1 MPLAK
6 ITKKGQVTIP
16 IDFRRRL
23 GTDMVK
29 IEMEGGKV
37 VITPARE
44 LGGIFHRYAFTERPI
59 EERMEIEK
67 KAMEEAFAGENNSR

>member
-23 GTDMVK
+23 GTDMVR
-29 IEMEGGKV
+29 IEMEGEKI
-37 VITPARE
+37 VITPAKE
-44 LGGIFHRYAFTERPI
+44 LGGVFRKYAFTGKLI
-59 EERMEIEK
+59 EEIMETEK
-67 KAMEEAFAGENNSR
+67 RAMEEAFAGENNRR

>member
-16 IDFRRRL
+16 IDYRKKL
-23 GTDMVK
+23 GTDIVK
-29 IEMEGGKV
+29 IEMEGEKV

-44 LGGIFHRYAFTERPI
+44 LGGVFHKYAFTGKPV
-59 EERMEIEK
+59 EEIMEIEK
-67 KAMEEAFAGENNSR
+67 RAMEETFAGENNRR

>member
-16 IDFRRRL
+16 IDYRKKL
-23 GTDMVK
+23 GTDIVK
-29 IEMEGGKV
+29 IEMEGEKV

-44 LGGIFHRYAFTERPI
+44 LGGVFHKYAFTGKPI
-59 EERMEIEK
+59 EEIMEMEK
-67 KAMEEAFAGENNSR
+67 RAMEEAFAGEGKHR

>member
-23 GTDMVK
+23 GTDMVR
-29 IEMEGGKV
+29 IEMEGEKI
-37 VITPARE
+37 VITPAKE
-44 LGGIFHRYAFTERPI
+44 LGGVFREYAFTGKPI
-59 EERMEIEK
+59 EEIMEIEK
-67 KAMEEAFAGENNSR
+67 RAMEEAFAGEDKHR